1 MSDVTTRN
9 NVKVANADNKIREGK
24 SAAESDVLCHG
35 KLESLY
41 RD

>member
-9 NVKVANADNKIREGK
+9 NVNVANADNKIRGK
-24 SAAESDVLCHG
+24 VGGGSDALFHG
-35 KLESLY
+35 KLESFY